1 MTSWIQDDTFRRK
14 KLNPFTRI
22 FIENPKKIPCV
33 KPQLWNF
40 YYGNM
45 VNSFSISLFL
55 IGERDRER
63 EIERDCFIKMT
74 YWIRDATFQKY
85 DEPPLLIIS

>member
-1 MTSWIQDDTFRRK
+1 MTHLEEE

-63 EIERDCFIKMT
+63 LFYKNDILDPRCH
-74 YWIRDATFQKY
+74 
-85 DEPPLLIIS
+85 ISKV